1 MLTFA
6 AIKIIIA
13 LCFKGDIMVKAEY
26 SHEDTDDE
34 IERFNDILLMDMND
48 NINHG
53 ICVSKLTYL
62 TAQKLGID
70 DDSCH
75 ELAVAGLLH
84 DIGKLKLSGYLYGR
98 AHDSFA
104 LENIKY
110 MRMHSKISYDL
121 LKNYDFSPFVLE
133 TVLHHHENYDGTG
146 YPDNLKGEEIPY
158 GARVMRVADTF
169 TALISDRP
177 YRKAFDIDTAMRS
190 MIDEISNYDMEV
202 FLTFQ
207 KIIHE
212 PETLGIINECRS
224 LAGFDF
230 GSIILGNEDI

>member
-1 MLTFA
+1 MTEA
-6 AIKIIIA
+6 
-13 LCFKGDIMVKAEY
+13 VY
-26 SHEDTDDE
+26 SQEET
-34 IERFNDILLMDMND
+34 ERFNDILLTDMND

-53 ICVSKLTYL
+53 ICVSNLTYL
-62 TAQKLGID
+62 TARQLGID
-70 DDSCH
+70 DGVCN

-84 DIGKLKLSGYLYGR
+84 DIGKLRLSRYLYGR

-110 MRMHSKISYDL
+110 MRMHSRISYDM
-121 LKNYDFSPFVLE
+121 LKKYDFSEFVLE

-146 YPDNLKGEEIPY
+146 YPDNLKGDDIPF

-177 YRKAFDIDTAMRS
+177 YRKAFDYDTAMRS

-202 FLTFQ
+202 FLAFQ

-212 PETLGIINECRS
+212 PETMNVIKGCRAFIGI
-224 LAGFDF
+224 DF
-230 GSIILGNEDI
+230 SSIILGNEDTK